1 MDNADFSRLISTLHS
16 TIYRVAYSYTRNHA
30 DAEEITQ
37 EAFLKLYLCKKDF
50 SSQGDIKAW
59 LIRITVNLSVSLLR
73 SGWRKKRGEL
83 PEKEIPAPEAPERE
97 SEDLRELI
105 NKLTPEQMTAVYLH
119 YYEGYSVKETA
130 KICGTTAASVTMR
143 LARARARLK
152 TMLTEDDYE

>member
-1 MDNADFSRLISTLHS
+1 MDNADFARLISTLHS
-16 TIYRVAYSYTRNHA
+16 TIYRVAYSYTRKHA

-37 EAFLKLYLCKKDF
+37 EAFLKLYLSKKDF
-50 SSQGDIKAW
+50 SSQSDIKAW
-59 LIRITVNLSVSLLR
+59 LIRVTVNLSVSLLR
-73 SGWRKKRGEL
+73 SGWRKNREEL
-83 PEKEIPAPEAPERE
+83 PENEIPAPERE

-105 NKLTPEQMTAVYLH
+105 NQLTREQMIAVYLH

-130 KICGTTAASVTMR
+130 KICGTTAASIKMR